1 MTTIDTHTGASL
13 GAGDGSLARSSFLV
27 AVADWLTSSDHK
39 KIGRLFFTL
48 SGIGVIAAGVL
59 GVLVGLERI
68 DAESSFIIASGSETQ
83 FVSMFRFVLAYIAL
97 APLFV
102 GIAISIVPLQ
112 VGARALSLPRLA
124 QFGVWSWLFGVVL
137 VVISVAADGGP
148 TGGDK
153 NFVTMYLLGLALT
166 AVGLIAAS
174 VPVLTTILTSRAPGM
189 DITRIPSFAWSAMVA
204 AVANILSLPVLIG
217 TLIYLYVDNEHAS
230 VAFRGSEGIW
240 SWISWGFT
248 QPQTIVFAIMAV
260 GLLTEIAPVVAR
272 TRQPLRPIMLTGL
285 GLISVA
291 ALGGVTQSQ
300 HSLMWDGSARDIVED
315 IILWGFFNVI
325 PLLGAFIAFALS
337 LLALKTGKIRISAPF
352 VFAFLGVGMILVGLA
367 GNALYLF
374 TDAGLVGTVFEEGVF
389 TYIVYGT
396 AMVAM
401 GAVAY
406 WGPKLWGRMIPDKKV
421 LPLAGLALIGTVL
434 ASFPNYI
441 AGFADQPANA
451 LGEFTYSGPT
461 ELWNTLTTIG
471 HGVFALSAIAFI
483 LLAAK
488 SFRSGDVA
496 GDDPW
501 DGNTLEWAT
510 SSPAPVNNF
519 VELSVVG
526 SPEPLRD
533 VKPSSQEVSA

>member
-1 MTTIDTHTGASL
+1 MTTIDTHAGASL
-13 GAGDGSLARSSFLV
+13 GSGDGSLARSSFLV

-39 KIGRLFFTL
+39 KIGRLFLTL

-68 DAESSFIIASGSETQ
+68 TADSSSIISAGSETQ
-83 FVSMFRFVLAYIAL
+83 FIAMFRFVLAYIAL
-97 APLFV
+97 APLFM
-102 GIAISIVPLQ
+102 GIAIAVVPLQ

-124 QFGVWSWLFGVVL
+124 QFGVWSWFFGVAL
-137 VVISVAADGGP
+137 VVISVSADGGP
-148 TGGDK
+148 TGGDQ

-166 AVGLIAAS
+166 AIGLIAAS
-174 VPVLTTILTSRAPGM
+174 IPVVTTILTSRAPGM

-204 AVANILSLPVLIG
+204 AIANILSLPVLIG

-230 VAFRGSEGIW
+230 VAFGGSDNIW
-240 SWISWGFT
+240 NWIGWGFT

-291 ALGGVTQSQ
+291 ALGALTQSQ
-300 HSLMWDGSARDIVED
+300 HPLVWDGSARDVVED

-325 PLLGAFIAFALS
+325 PLLGAFIALALS
-337 LLALKTGKIRISAPF
+337 LLALKTGKVRINAPF

-374 TDAGLVGTVFEEGVF
+374 TDAGLIGTVFEEGVF

-396 AMVAM
+396 VMAAM

-406 WGPKLWGRMIPDKKV
+406 WGPKLWGRMLPEKKV

-434 ASFPNYI
+434 ASFPYYI

-451 LGEFTYSGPT
+451 LGGFEYEGPS
-461 ELWNTLTTIG
+461 ELWNSLAMIG
-471 HGVFALSAIAFI
+471 HGVFALSVIAFV

-488 SFRSGDVA
+488 SFRSGDAA

>member
-1 MTTIDTHTGASL
+1 
-13 GAGDGSLARSSFLV
+13 
-27 AVADWLTSSDHK
+27 
-39 KIGRLFFTL
+39 
-48 SGIGVIAAGVL
+48 
-59 GVLVGLERI
+59 
-68 DAESSFIIASGSETQ
+68 
-83 FVSMFRFVLAYIAL
+83 
-97 APLFV
+97 
-102 GIAISIVPLQ
+102 
-112 VGARALSLPRLA
+112 
-124 QFGVWSWLFGVVL
+124 
-137 VVISVAADGGP
+137 
-148 TGGDK
+148 
-153 NFVTMYLLGLALT
+153 
-166 AVGLIAAS
+166 
-174 VPVLTTILTSRAPGM
+174 
-189 DITRIPSFAWSAMVA
+189 
-204 AVANILSLPVLIG
+204 
-217 TLIYLYVDNEHAS
+217 
-230 VAFRGSEGIW
+230 
-240 SWISWGFT
+240 
-248 QPQTIVFAIMAV
+248 
-260 GLLTEIAPVVAR
+260 
-272 TRQPLRPIMLTGL
+272 
-285 GLISVA
+285 
-291 ALGGVTQSQ
+291 
-300 HSLMWDGSARDIVED
+300 
-315 IILWGFFNVI
+315 
-325 PLLGAFIAFALS
+325 
-337 LLALKTGKIRISAPF
+337 
-352 VFAFLGVGMILVGLA
+352 
-367 GNALYLF
+367 
-374 TDAGLVGTVFEEGVF
+374 VFEEGVF

>member
-1 MTTIDTHTGASL
+1 
-13 GAGDGSLARSSFLV
+13 LARSSFLV

-59 GVLVGLERI
+59 GVLVGIERI

-83 FVSMFRFVLAYIAL
+83 FVSMFRFVMAYIAL
-97 APLFV
+97 APLFI
-102 GIAISIVPLQ
+102 GIAIAVVPLQ

-124 QFGVWSWLFGVVL
+124 QFGMWSWLFGVVL
-137 VVISVAADGGP
+137 VVISVAANGGP

-153 NFVTMYLLGLALT
+153 NFVTLYLLGLALT
-166 AVGLIAAS
+166 AAGIIAAS
-174 VPVLTTILTSRAPGM
+174 IPVVTTILTSRAPGM
-189 DITRIPSFAWSAMVA
+189 DITRIPSFSWSAMVA
-204 AVANILSLPVLIG
+204 AIANLLSLPVLIG

-230 VAFRGSEGIW
+230 VAFGGSEGIW
-240 SWISWGFT
+240 TWISWGFT

-260 GLLTEIAPVVAR
+260 GLLTEVAPVVAR

-285 GLISVA
+285 GLMSVA
-291 ALGGVTQSQ
+291 ALGALTQSQ
-300 HSLMWDGSARDIVED
+300 HAFVWDGSARDVVED
-315 IILWGFFNVI
+315 LVLWGFFNVL
-325 PLLGAFIAFALS
+325 PLLGAFIALALS
-337 LLALKTGKIRISAPF
+337 LLALKTGKVRISAAF
-352 VFAFLGVGMILVGLA
+352 VFAFLGVGMVLVGLA

-374 TDAGLVGTVFEEGVF
+374 TDAGLIGTVFEEGVF

-396 AMVAM
+396 AMAAM
-401 GAVAY
+401 GAVVY
-406 WGPKLWGRMIPDKKV
+406 WGPKLWGRMIPDKQV
-421 LPLAGLALIGTVL
+421 LGLAGLSLIGTVL
-434 ASFPNYI
+434 ASFPYYI

-451 LGEFTYSGPT
+451 LGEFSYEGPA
-461 ELWNTLTTIG
+461 EFWNVLATGG
-471 HGVFALSAIAFI
+471 HALFALSVIAFV

-488 SFRSGDVA
+488 SFRSGA
-496 GDDPW
+496 PASDDPW

>member
-1 MTTIDTHTGASL
+1 
-13 GAGDGSLARSSFLV
+13 
-27 AVADWLTSSDHK
+27 
-39 KIGRLFFTL
+39 
-48 SGIGVIAAGVL
+48 
-59 GVLVGLERI
+59 
-68 DAESSFIIASGSETQ
+68 
-83 FVSMFRFVLAYIAL
+83 
-97 APLFV
+97 
-102 GIAISIVPLQ
+102 
-112 VGARALSLPRLA
+112 
-124 QFGVWSWLFGVVL
+124 
-137 VVISVAADGGP
+137 
-148 TGGDK
+148 
-153 NFVTMYLLGLALT
+153 
-166 AVGLIAAS
+166 
-174 VPVLTTILTSRAPGM
+174 
-189 DITRIPSFAWSAMVA
+189 
-204 AVANILSLPVLIG
+204 
-217 TLIYLYVDNEHAS
+217 
-230 VAFRGSEGIW
+230 
-240 SWISWGFT
+240 
-248 QPQTIVFAIMAV
+248 
-260 GLLTEIAPVVAR
+260 
-272 TRQPLRPIMLTGL
+272 
-285 GLISVA
+285 
-291 ALGGVTQSQ
+291 
-300 HSLMWDGSARDIVED
+300 
-315 IILWGFFNVI
+315 
-325 PLLGAFIAFALS
+325 
-337 LLALKTGKIRISAPF
+337 
-352 VFAFLGVGMILVGLA
+352 MILVGLA